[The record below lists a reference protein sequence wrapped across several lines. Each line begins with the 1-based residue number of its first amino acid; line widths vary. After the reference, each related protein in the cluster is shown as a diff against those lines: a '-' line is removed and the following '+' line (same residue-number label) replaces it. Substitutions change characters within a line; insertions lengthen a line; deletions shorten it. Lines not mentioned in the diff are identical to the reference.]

1 MKLKET
7 LLKNW
12 LGGGVGALLAVVLG
26 LALRFVHFGQDVP
39 VGQGLIH
46 WSYDLPFQF
55 RPNVNS
61 DSVVIVYM
69 DEQSHEELNQP
80 LGAAWDRSLHVQLL
94 ELLQTEGAKLV
105 VLDIFFSE
113 PGVEAANQ
121 DLAKAMQ
128 ASGKVVIGAD
138 YEQVGIAG
146 VAAGWR
152 VMYPIETLKNAAA
165 GLGLVKFFADPDFGV
180 RKDFTA
186 AYEGAEFVPS
196 LSWKAAE
203 LVKAE
208 VTQDPRQRDQERW
221 LNYYGPPG
229 VIPSI
234 SYHLA
239 LRTNG
244 FPQGFFRNKIVFVGE
259 KPTPT
264 GFAGEKKDEFRGPY
278 TFWTGSF
285 ASGVEV
291 HATSFL
297 NLVRQD
303 GLSRFHWS
311 VELLVLVLCGLICG
325 YGFAAVRPLPA
336 AGLMAGSAVAV
347 AVLAC
352 FLVWQFRLWFG
363 WLIVA
368 AVQVPVA
375 FTWSVL
381 FNSVKL
387 YIEKKTLEQSLGFH
401 LSPARVKQ
409 IQKRPELLRPGA
421 ERQEISILFSDIANF
436 SKITGRMDPED
447 LFKLLNKYFQTSLEC
462 IHKTDGTVI
471 KLIGDAIF
479 AIWNAPFVQPDQ
491 QVRACEAALML
502 RDQLVQFD
510 AEQQSLPLR
519 TRVGL
524 HTGAAYVGNVGS
536 SSRFDYTAIGDNIN
550 LASRLEGLNK
560 YLGTDLLAT
569 RDIQKIAEDHFVCR
583 LAGHFRF
590 KGIDRVVEV
599 HELIA
604 KKAAA
609 EETRAWREAFTN
621 ALHYFQRKAFDAA
634 EAGFRRTLELHP
646 GDGPAQ
652 FYLERIAEHRLHPPP
667 DDWAGEVEIKE
678 K

>member
-12 LGGGVGALLAVVLG
+12 LGGGVGALLAVALG

-39 VGQGLIH
+39 IGQGLIH

-55 RPNVNS
+55 RPNLKV
-61 DSVVIVYM
+61 DGVVIVYM
-69 DEQSHEELNQP
+69 DEDSHEELKQP
-80 LGAAWDRSLHVQLL
+80 HGAAWDRTYHAQLL
-94 ELLQTEGAKLV
+94 ERLQAEGAKLV

-113 PGVEAANQ
+113 PGVEEATQA
-121 DLAKAMQ
+121 LAKAMR
-128 ASGKVVIGAD
+128 ACGKVIIGAE
-138 YEQVGIAG
+138 YERTGVEG

-152 VMYPIETLKNAAA
+152 VMYPIEMLKNAAV
-165 GLGLVKFFADPDFGV
+165 GLGVVKFFDDPDFGV
-180 RKDFTA
+180 RKDFPA
-186 AYEGAEFVPS
+186 VYEGAEFVPS

-208 VTQDPRQRDQERW
+208 VTQDPRQRDKERW

-229 VIPSI
+229 IVPSI
-234 SYHLA
+234 SYYLV
-239 LRTNG
+239 LRPDG
-244 FPQGFFRNKIVFVGE
+244 FPPGFFRNKIVLVGQ
-259 KPTPT
+259 KPATT
-264 GFAGEKKDEFRGPY
+264 GFAGEKKDEFRSPY
-278 TFWTGSF
+278 TFWTRSF

-303 GLSRFHWS
+303 WLTRLHWS
-311 VELLVLVLCGLICG
+311 VELLVLILCGLICG
-325 YGFAAVRPLPA
+325 YGFSVVRPVPA
-336 AGLMAGSAVAV
+336 AGLMAVSAVAV
-347 AVLAC
+347 AGLAC
-352 FLVWQFRLWFG
+352 LLVWQFRLWFG

-368 AVQVPVA
+368 AVQIPVA
-375 FTWSVL
+375 FTWSAL

-387 YIEKKTLEQSLGFH
+387 YIEKKTLEQSLAFH

-447 LFKLLNKYFQTSLEC
+447 LFKLLNRYFQTSLEC
-462 IHKTDGTVI
+462 IHATDGTVI

-491 QVRACEAALML
+491 QLRACEAALML

-510 AEQQSLPLR
+510 AEQRSLPLR

-524 HTGAAYVGNVGS
+524 HTGTAYVGNVGS

-550 LASRLEGLNK
+550 MASRLEGLNK

-569 RDIQKIAEDHFVCR
+569 RDIQKIAEDHVVCR

-599 HELIA
+599 HELIG

-609 EETRAWREAFTN
+609 EETRAWREAFTQ
-621 ALHYFQRKAFDAA
+621 ALHQYQRRAFDAA
-634 EAGFRRTLELHP
+634 EAGFRRTLELHA
-646 GDGPAQ
+646 GDGPAH